1 MTGRV
6 ELAIVAG
13 LVTCCAVKA
22 LLVAGVLAAG
32 AGLLA
37 GTVVFVAAGAVVGF
51 GAWRVAMRL
60 RRRGGAV

>member
-6 ELAIVAG
+6 ELVVVAG

-37 GTVVFVAAGAVVGF
+37 GPVVFVAAGAVGF

-60 RRRGGAV
+60 RRSGGAV